1 MDKAILDGLKSCHDT
16 VGVIM
21 TLTELM
27 GDMNS
32 APSMVRL
39 KESFMINYEADDYT
53 DCTLPYF
60 FYMYDMMMVSSI
72 D

>member
-1 MDKAILDGLKSCHDT
+1 
-16 VGVIM
+16 M

-39 KESFMINYEADDYT
+39 KESFMINFEADDYT